1 MKMSFSRQLPCLRRR
16 FGQSDATAR
25 SVPAGNA
32 AAGIDLRPEDGLQLG
47 CAGFKPINTAQRAGR

>member
-32 AAGIDLRPEDGLQLG
+32 AAGIDLRPEDGYDWLRRI
-47 CAGFKPINTAQRAGR
+47 KPINTAQRAGR